1 MIFSKVRYENS
12 QMVQIIPRE
21 IPVKIC
27 PMCLLMTPMDEM
39 FLNQRDE
46 LVCVRCFYMEL
57 DGK

>member
-1 MIFSKVRYENS
+1 
-12 QMVQIIPRE
+12 
-21 IPVKIC
+21 
-27 PMCLLMTPMDEM
+27 MCLLMTPMDEM